1 MKLHPPEK
9 ALSLP
14 PPITLIPTER
24 NGRQSYRLISSDQLQ
39 DDFFDSWSH
48 QLSRKR
54 SKRTTKIYSEYNK
67 VFLELLQ
74 QITYQEKGL
83 TPILLAQT
91 IDSYESFLVFG
102 TDSDIPMIQ
111 KAAYVL
117 GDRHL
122 SGSSVGVALAA
133 LNHFIDASERLRL
146 GLIELE
152 IQGYIASKSLSG
164 FSLAQT
170 VSIESPKN
178 VRAAIKANSW
188 LAGCLAGGARRIK
201 RKGLSAISKPS
212 SLAHTDMYGGDDFA
226 FPIDKC
232 MELIQSTTCRRDRML
247 WSLLAA
253 CGARVS
259 EALTMLWKDIKPEVE
274 SEFNRVLIV
283 DPATR
288 RNVLIKYLSESE
300 INSLPHKG
308 RAHPETF
315 LIEPFASMFW
325 IALEEY
331 NTGLRK
337 QHYLAPVTHDFL
349 VRNLKNGD
357 PMHNSYQALYERFR
371 KAALR
376 VTGKAY
382 GFHSLR
388 HMYGYYLTNHC
399 PNPNPHSNRRYGLDL
414 DTVQKLM
421 GHKLSKTTKRYARQ
435 DAHLLQ
441 ATLAAANLARL
452 TGGPKSV
459 LEARIAFHQQEIKQL
474 QQLAL
479 EAA

>member
-1 MKLHPPEK
+1 MLFR
-9 ALSLP
+9 S
-14 PPITLIPTER
+14 
-24 NGRQSYRLISSDQLQ
+24 LISSDQLQ

-48 QLSRKR
+48 QLSKKR

-188 LAGCLAGGARRIK
+188 LAGCLAGGARRVK
-201 RKGLSAISKPS
+201 RKGLSSI
-212 SLAHTDMYGGDDFA
+212 
-226 FPIDKC
+226 
-232 MELIQSTTCRRDRML
+232 
-247 WSLLAA
+247 
-253 CGARVS
+253 
-259 EALTMLWKDIKPEVE
+259 
-274 SEFNRVLIV
+274 
-283 DPATR
+283 
-288 RNVLIKYLSESE
+288 E
-300 INSLPHKG
+300 IG
-308 RAHPETF
+308 RAH
-315 LIEPFASMFW
+315 
-325 IALEEY
+325 
-331 NTGLRK
+331 
-337 QHYLAPVTHDFL
+337 V
-349 VRNLKNGD
+349 
-357 PMHNSYQALYERFR
+357 
-371 KAALR
+371 
-376 VTGKAY
+376 
-382 GFHSLR
+382 
-388 HMYGYYLTNHC
+388 
-399 PNPNPHSNRRYGLDL
+399 
-414 DTVQKLM
+414 
-421 GHKLSKTTKRYARQ
+421 
-435 DAHLLQ
+435 
-441 ATLAAANLARL
+441 
-452 TGGPKSV
+452 
-459 LEARIAFHQQEIKQL
+459 
-474 QQLAL
+474 
-479 EAA
+479 